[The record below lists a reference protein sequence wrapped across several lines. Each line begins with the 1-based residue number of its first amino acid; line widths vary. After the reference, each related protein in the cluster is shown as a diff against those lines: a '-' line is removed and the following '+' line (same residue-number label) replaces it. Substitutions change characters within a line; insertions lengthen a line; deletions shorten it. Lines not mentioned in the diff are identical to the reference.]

1 MTTKGNVVLY
11 LDKELVTK
19 SKELGFN
26 LSKTFENHL
35 KHLLTHFSTCNSVN
49 NYNSPEKEMNNM
61 GLPGFEPGSI
71 EPKSTS
77 LDQASR
83 QPRVFCRLGWVAE
96 KDNFVCAIK
105 TLARLGLV

>member
-1 MTTKGNVVLY
+1 MGTKGNLVLY
-11 LDKELVTK
+11 LDRELIEK
-19 SKELGFN
+19 SKALGFN

-35 KHLLTHFSTCNSVN
+35 KHLINQFSTCNSVN
-49 NYNSPEKEMNNM
+49 NVNSPEKGMKNM

-83 QPRVFCRLGWVAE
+83 QPHIGVRENIISVAS
-96 KDNFVCAIK
+96 
-105 TLARLGLV
+105 

>member
-1 MTTKGNVVLY
+1 MRLDANAMTQKGNVVLY
-11 LDKELVTK
+11 LDKELVEK

-35 KHLLTHFSTCNSVN
+35 KFLVN
-49 NYNSPEKEMNNM
+49 GNSPFYSQNKHGFPDNKYQMV
-61 GLPGFEPGSI
+61 GLPGFEPESI

-83 QPRVFCRLGWVAE
+83 QPLVFR
-96 KDNFVCAIK
+96 
-105 TLARLGLV
+105 